1 MAKYG
6 TAAIWLFARV
16 ASAGT
21 VSYSVDLNTVPL
33 IGDSAA
39 PFSVAFQL
47 ADGSGLG
54 DGNNTMTLSDFNF
67 GGGTGVGMPI
77 VLGGVTGSLGS
88 SISITDSLFLNYY
101 IQQFDPGSFLS
112 LDVTTTTNVDIGSP
126 PDQFLFSIL
135 DNTGQQLPTQTGQ
148 PFFDPFVAI
157 TIDSSNPTLQSFS
170 SDSTQSPAGGG
181 PPLDISSPQITS
193 VPEPS
198 ALLPCAILLSLTL
211 VTHFLNSKVS
221 T

>member
-1 MAKYG
+1 M
-6 TAAIWLFARV
+6 
-16 ASAGT
+16 
-21 VSYSVDLNTVPL
+21 DLNTGPL

-39 PFSVAFQL
+39 PFSLAFQL
-47 ADGSGLG
+47 IDGSALG
-54 DGNNTMTLSDFNF
+54 DGNNTVTLSDFNF
-67 GGGTGVGMPI
+67 GGGSGVGTPN
-77 VLGGVTGSLGS
+77 VLGGVTGALGS

-101 IQQFDPGSFLS
+101 IQQFDPGGFLS
-112 LDVTTTTNVDIGSP
+112 FDVTTTTNVEIANP

-157 TIDSSNPTLQSFS
+157 TIDSSNPTLQSFP

-181 PPLDISSPQITS
+181 PPLDISAPQITS

-198 ALLPCAILLSLTL
+198 ALLLSAMLSSLILIMHL
-211 VTHFLNSKVS
+211 LNSKRLN
-221 T
+221 